1 MIRFFLT
8 FIIILYS
15 SNTYASISEKI
26 INKLNEINNLEFSFI
41 QTVDEK
47 EEKGNCIISY
57 PKKIYCKYDSKYNKI
72 LVSNGRSLVIKSKKN
87 NHYFRYPLKNTP
99 LFFLLDKDFLIK
111 KIITSNSK
119 LIDNKYYMISIKES
133 NQLINIFFN
142 KSNLQLVGWQTE
154 DIYQN
159 LSVTYIFDIKK
170 NKKVNYNLFKLPQ

>member
-15 SNTYASISEKI
+15 NNTYASISEEIVK
-26 INKLNEINNLEFSFI
+26 KLNETSNLEFSFI

-72 LVSNGRSLVIKSKKN
+72 LVSNGKSLVIKSKKN
-87 NHYFRYPLKNTP
+87 NHYFRYPLKSTP

-119 LIDNKYYMISIKES
+119 LINNKFYMISIKES
-133 NQLINIFFN
+133 NQLINIFFD
-142 KSNLQLVGWQTE
+142 KIDLQLIGWQT
-154 DIYQN
+154 D
-159 LSVTYIFDIKK
+159 DIKK
-170 NKKVNYNLFKLPQ
+170 NKNIDFDLFKLPQ

>member
-15 SNTYASISEKI
+15 NNTYASISEEIVK
-26 INKLNEINNLEFSFI
+26 KLNETSNLEFSFI

-57 PKKIYCKYDSKYNKI
+57 PKKIYCKYDSRYNKI

-87 NHYFRYPLKNTP
+87 NQYFRYPLKSTP

-142 KSNLQLVGWQTE
+142 KSNLQIVGWQTE

-170 NKKVNYNLFKLPQ
+170 NKKVNYKLFKLPQ